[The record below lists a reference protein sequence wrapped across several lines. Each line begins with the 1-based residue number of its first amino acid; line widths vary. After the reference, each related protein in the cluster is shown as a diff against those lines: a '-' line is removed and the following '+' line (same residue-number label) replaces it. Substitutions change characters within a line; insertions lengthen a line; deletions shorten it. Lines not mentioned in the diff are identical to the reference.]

1 MCNPTTPPAKAY
13 APDADRAGSKG
24 SAHAPEWVVLCIAM
38 LIHFLLEHVFAARL
52 RRSRE
57 LQPWWQERR
66 PDLPAGSAQA
76 EAASI
81 RGPFG
86 NAIAWMCRRHRVGP
100 GHKDWPELSRAIVTF
115 GGSVKG
121 TRAGVPASGLQWWE
135 NPNIVPGMVPGFGA
149 PAPAAT
155 LLRRATVAHAP
166 LTAPNPAR
174 AEAAH
179 ARLRASWLSAAGL
192 SASER
197 PAFARA
203 GPRSATGPPGCPGLP
218 SRSCLHARGRS
229 TAGPAV
235 LIRAAG

>member
-1 MCNPTTPPAKAY
+1 MRTPLTFPAEAY

-86 NAIAWMCRRHRVGP
+86 NAIAWMCRRHGVGP
-100 GHKDWPELSRAIVTF
+100 GHKDWPELSRAIVAF

-121 TRAGVPASGLQWWE
+121 ARAGVPASGLQWWE
-135 NPNIVPGMVPGFGA
+135 NPNIVPGMVPGFGT

-155 LLRRATVAHAP
+155 LLQREAVANAAP
-166 LTAPNPAR
+166 PAPNAMQTD
-174 AEAAH
+174 AAH
-179 ARLRASWLSAAGL
+179 ARLPASWVSASGL
-192 SASER
+192 SALAR
-197 PAFARA
+197 QVFARA
-203 GPRSATGPPGCPGLP
+203 GPCPPTGPPGCPGLP
-218 SRSCLHARGRS
+218 PLSSLNARGRS

-235 LIRAAG
+235 LIRAA

>member
-1 MCNPTTPPAKAY
+1 MRTPPTFPAEAY

-52 RRSRE
+52 RRSSE
-57 LQPWWQERR
+57 VQPWWQERR

-81 RGPFG
+81 RGAFG
-86 NAIAWMCRRHRVGP
+86 NAIAWMCRRHGVGP
-100 GHKDWPELSRAIVTF
+100 GHKDWPELSRAIVAF
-115 GGSVKG
+115 GGSVNG
-121 TRAGVPASGLQWWE
+121 ARAGVPASGLQWWE
-135 NPNIVPGMVPGFGA
+135 NPNIVPGIVPGFGA

-155 LLRRATVAHAP
+155 MMQREAVANAAP
-166 LTAPNPAR
+166 PAPNAVQTD
-174 AEAAH
+174 AAH
-179 ARLRASWLSAAGL
+179 ARLPASWVSASGL
-192 SASER
+192 SALAR
-197 PAFARA
+197 QGFARA
-203 GPRSATGPPGCPGLP
+203 GPCPPTGPPGCPGLP

-235 LIRAAG
+235 LIRAR